1 MLSSFVT
8 AKRTDLRATD
18 NMQEILEGDA
28 TNNEVYIEVS

>member
-28 TNNEVYIEVS
+28 TNAVVYMEVS